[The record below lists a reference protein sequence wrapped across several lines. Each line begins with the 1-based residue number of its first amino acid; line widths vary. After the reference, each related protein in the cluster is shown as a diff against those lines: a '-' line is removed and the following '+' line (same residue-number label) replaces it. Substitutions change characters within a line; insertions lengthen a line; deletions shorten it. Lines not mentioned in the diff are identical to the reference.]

1 MGTATQPPAR
11 PQSGGETK
19 PPRSSDREGETDGD
33 GDATRGQPP
42 SPKATCRPGA
52 VTRSQMSQLAS
63 PCPCQPWGRARRRGK
78 GQGTAVPRVTGS
90 CFPRR
95 WMGRV
100 RPRILEARGSATAP
114 PQRPRVPSCPPGTW
128 RAVGCAERVPAPGAM
143 RCHAR
148 GDPPGDDWSLLSTR
162 LAGVG
167 RRLRIWR
174 EGTESGPTAAPQI
187 PPHPASPVPETS
199 PGPVLVSPSGLASG
213 RRWPRGDA
221 GRRALPRTQVAF
233 KSTSPPSPGR
243 G

>member
-19 PPRSSDREGETDGD
+19 PPCSSDREGETDGD

-100 RPRILEARGSATAP
+100 RPRILEAWGSATAP
-114 PQRPRVPSCPPGTW
+114 RSAHASPPVPRGPGGPWGALSGCRPLVRRGATRAGTHLGTIGRCSAPGWPASVGACGSGGRGQSRDPRLRPKSRRTPRPLSPRPRPALSSCPRAGWPRAGGGPVGTW
-128 RAVGCAERVPAPGAM
+128 GAEPCP
-143 RCHAR
+143 
-148 GDPPGDDWSLLSTR
+148 
-162 LAGVG
+162 
-167 RRLRIWR
+167 
-174 EGTESGPTAAPQI
+174 
-187 PPHPASPVPETS
+187 
-199 PGPVLVSPSGLASG
+199 G
-213 RRWPRGDA
+213 RRW
-221 GRRALPRTQVAF
+221 LLNQHL
-233 KSTSPPSPGR
+233 PGR